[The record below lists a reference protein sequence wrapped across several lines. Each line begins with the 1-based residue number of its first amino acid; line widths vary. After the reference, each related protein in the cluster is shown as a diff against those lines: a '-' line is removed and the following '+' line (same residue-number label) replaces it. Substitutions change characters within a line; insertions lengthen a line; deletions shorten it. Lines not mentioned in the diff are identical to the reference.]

1 MLTLIEVPAEIDPT
15 VLRLAALLGIS
26 TGLTPVELRSRATG
40 TPQELA
46 DKRIADEMDLLTTCG
61 YTRQIADAVLRERG
75 PFVPARPRTDEE
87 AHQSDRRVAAAAIS
101 QHGAAAVGIFRR
113 AAAIGD
119 DDAVRKSF
127 IKFAA
132 AAEELLAE
140 SPA

>member
-1 MLTLIEVPAEIDPT
+1 MLTLTEFPAEIDPIA
-15 VLRLAALLGIS
+15 LRFAALLGIS
-26 TGLTPVELRSRATG
+26 MGLPSAGLRTRSAG
-40 TPQELA
+40 TRQEIA
-46 DKRIADEMDLLTTCG
+46 DKQIADEIDLLTFCG
-61 YTRQIADAVLRERG
+61 YTMQVADLVLLERG
-75 PFVPARPRTDEE
+75 AIPRTRPCTDEE
-87 AHQSDRRVAAAAIS
+87 AHRSDRRVAAAVIS
-101 QHGAAAVGIFRR
+101 QHGAAAVGIFQR